1 MTATVRTEF
10 VGASDAIKAL
20 RKIDPDLRKEFTR
33 QVKDIAAPIVNAAKA
48 AYPDRYLSGMTRKW
62 SPRGRA
68 IFPYDARKARSG
80 VSAKVNTRRGA
91 HSVIAVTQKDPAA
104 SVIDM
109 AGKKTANPLGQRL
122 DQYGRPSRVM
132 WPSAEANIDKVQ
144 QEMSKAVTDV
154 MKQVSREVG

>member
-33 QVKDIAAPIVNAAKA
+33 QVKEIAGPIVRAAQS
-48 AYPDRYLSGMTRKW
+48 AYPERYLSGMDRKW
-62 SPRGRA
+62 SPKGRS
-68 IFPYDARKARSG
+68 IFPYNAKKARSG
-80 VSAKVNTRRGA
+80 VQAKVDTRRGA

-109 AGKKTANPLGQRL
+109 AGKKSSNALGQRL

-132 WPSAEANIDKVQ
+132 WPSAEANLDAVQ
-144 QEMSKAVTDV
+144 REMSAAVNDV
-154 MKQVSREVG
+154 MRQVAKEIG